1 MNLATARSARRA
13 KEVGLRKVVGA
24 GRGQLIVQ
32 FLGES
37 MIITLIA
44 LILAV
49 GIVLLFLPAFNSIAG
64 KELKI
69 NLLDGKLL
77 AGIIGIAL
85 VTGLVSGSYPAL
97 FLSKFRPAN
106 VLKGRLRSI
115 GGNLIFRNGLVITQF
130 IVSIVLMAGTIV
142 VYQQLQYI
150 RHKDL
155 GYDKENIIYMP
166 MTGDIWGK
174 RPALYAELQKNSL
187 TSNYTMI
194 NELPL
199 AISGATVDID
209 WEGKDP
215 SMQVIFPQ
223 LQVAENFTEVFKMK
237 ILAGRSFSKEFRAD
251 TNNYVLNEKAL
262 QVIGWKINEAVGKS
276 FTMWGG
282 KGKVIGVIKDFNF
295 KPMQHPIEPLV
306 LKLNTWGGNIVVR
319 TQAGKTEATIDAL
332 KKIYADLN
340 PAYPFSY
347 NFLDEDLDK
356 LYKGEKQ
363 LGTLFN
369 VFALLAIFISAL
381 GLYGLSAFMA
391 EQRTREIGVRKV
403 LGASLFNVVYLLSGG
418 FTRLIL
424 IAIVIAIPIAWFAI
438 SSWLKGFAYHV
449 QLSWIAFFIAG
460 MSALLLAWITVS
472 YESIKAAIA
481 NPVKS
486 IRSE

>member
-1 MNLATARSARRA
+1 
-13 KEVGLRKVVGA
+13 
-24 GRGQLIVQ
+24 
-32 FLGES
+32 
-37 MIITLIA
+37 
-44 LILAV
+44 
-49 GIVLLFLPAFNSIAG
+49 
-64 KELKI
+64 
-69 NLLDGKLL
+69 
-77 AGIIGIAL
+77 
-85 VTGLVSGSYPAL
+85 
-97 FLSKFRPAN
+97 
-106 VLKGRLRSI
+106 
-115 GGNLIFRNGLVITQF
+115 
-130 IVSIVLMAGTIV
+130 
-142 VYQQLQYI
+142 
-150 RHKDL
+150 
-155 GYDKENIIYMP
+155 
-166 MTGDIWGK
+166 
-174 RPALYAELQKNSL
+174 
-187 TSNYTMI
+187 MI

-262 QVIGWKINEAVGKS
+262 QVIGWKIKEAVGKS

-319 TQAGKTEATIDAL
+319 TQPGKTEATIDAL